1 MLTSYIR
8 CTSLIVRDFL
18 TVIIL
23 AATTLDGSADE
34 CLIVVRYFSLK
45 CAKCLVDD

>member
-1 MLTSYIR
+1 MLTSYNR

-18 TVIIL
+18 TAIIL
-23 AATTLDGSADE
+23 AAATLDGSADE

-45 CAKCLVDD
+45 CIECLIND